1 MLCNFIHKTHKKTT
15 IYSRNNSATQADYI
29 KPPKIAQ
36 TNQQAP
42 VIAPPTSAFKPVP
55 PPKPKN
61 YRPPIQGN
69 GNGSGQWDNGVTFIA
84 FKNTRKHTKTI
95 FNSIN

>member
-1 MLCNFIHKTHKKTT
+1 MIIIIIMYVTIPQNSQKTN

-69 GNGSGQWDNGVTFIA
+69 GNGGGQWDNGVKLIVLQN
-84 FKNTRKHTKTI
+84 K
-95 FNSIN
+95 